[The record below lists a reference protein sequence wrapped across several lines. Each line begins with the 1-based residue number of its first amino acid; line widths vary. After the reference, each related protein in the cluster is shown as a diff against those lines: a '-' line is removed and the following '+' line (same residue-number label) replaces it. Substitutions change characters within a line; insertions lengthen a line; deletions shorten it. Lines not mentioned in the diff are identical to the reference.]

1 MYTRIAGVFGTQ
13 WSFFEDDSSGAV
25 SWKEPS
31 LDYNNTKNDG
41 EMLVHYV
48 GEYNFHIE
56 GGAKSKNNTKI
67 PKKKGLIGV
76 VSKRLESDK
85 LASD

>member
-31 LDYNNTKNDG
+31 PAYNNPTDEG
-41 EMLVHYV
+41 EMPVHYV
-48 GEYNFHIE
+48 GEYKFHTE
-56 GGAKSKNNTKI
+56 GGGPKSKN
-67 PKKKGLIGV
+67 
-76 VSKRLESDK
+76 
-85 LASD
+85 